1 MHMAQSLAMVA
12 ACQGPSLLFPFD
24 DMGNEQTAPI
34 MLTECKPPASS
45 DPRAHVHA
53 GSTVCGGSRP
63 RLRCPCAATPL
74 LQLPQLFWKA
84 CITRFSTAV
93 LHLSHPWT
101 SLAPTLAQFCL
112 LIHAQFCLGEGVECD
127 EFRFQTVHSGALVV
141 TRSSDGL
148 YHLSV
153 PLLPPE
159 TPSASSA
166 QPCNAICEVPPHC

>member
-1 MHMAQSLAMVA
+1 M
-12 ACQGPSLLFPFD
+12 
-24 DMGNEQTAPI
+24 
-34 MLTECKPPASS
+34 
-45 DPRAHVHA
+45 
-53 GSTVCGGSRP
+53 
-63 RLRCPCAATPL
+63 PL

-112 LIHAQFCLGEGVECD
+112 LTHAQFCLGEGVECD
-127 EFRFQTVHSGALVV
+127 ELRFQTVHSGALVV